1 MIKKMI
7 LGAAL
12 ALATMAGTAAMA
24 QETPTLKF
32 CSGTKGGVY
41 DFTAEVLKQQLA
53 GTVNVVNVNTEGSG
67 DNLKKIASG
76 DCDASMAQSDALYLY
91 GKENPNALDLIV
103 LESNLYTEYFHLICN
118 RKSGVTQFSDLN
130 KSTVVYSGGKDSG
143 HAITLRGLIAA
154 DVENGG
160 ADYKEVPIDNGGGA
174 AALIKLNGGKGACLA
189 YTGAP
194 GGKFVTGEASKFAET
209 LVLVPVEDKDFND
222 AEYTDSNGVK
232 QSVWTNVVMPY
243 SSYGKLMPS
252 GTFGRKDVNTM
263 GVASEIVISSAWSTA
278 NPDAFGE
285 VGLSIPDVK
294 NLVRSTKK
302 LQ

>member
-1 MIKKMI
+1 MFKKMI
-7 LGAAL
+7 MGAAL
-12 ALATMAGTAAMA
+12 ALAAMAGVAMA
-24 QETPTLKF
+24 QDVPTLKF
-32 CSGTKGGVY
+32 CSGAKGGVY

-53 GTVNVVNVNTEGSG
+53 GTVDVVNVNTAGSME
-67 DNLKKIASG
+67 NLQKIASG
-76 DCDASMAQSDALYLY
+76 DCDAAAAQSDSLYLY

-103 LESNLYTEYFHLICN
+103 LENSLYTEYFHLICN

-130 KSTVVYSGGKDSG
+130 KGTLVYSGGRGSG
-143 HAITLRGLIAA
+143 SDVSLRGLIAS
-154 DVENGG
+154 DIENGG
-160 ADYKEVPIDNGGGA
+160 ADYKEVPISNEGGA

-194 GGKFVTGEASKFAET
+194 GGKFVTGDASRFAES
-209 LVLVPVEDKDFND
+209 LVIVPVEDKDFND

-232 QSVWTNVVMPY
+232 QSVWSNVVMPY

-263 GVASEIVISSAWSTA
+263 GVAAEIVISSAWSTA